1 MQRRRRRGLIGLAGA
16 AALVVAAG
24 ALAAAPTSS
33 ASVMGSSSGGQDPS
47 NDARFTTAGTV
58 TPTYGA
64 RTIPHWSFTYQD
76 PVDNQQYTMTMVGSD
91 PRQGGSTTVTTE
103 IIPLEFTFVAG
114 GQDMSAVSA
123 LYGYDAQAQDWDAD
137 PTAGSPSDVAKTLA
151 SPIFADNTYPAD
163 MGGDTGQYGDAFMR
177 AQFNQIGSSYHVKI
191 SNAAVLP
198 KQTFAVP
205 ASQGVAYQRVSGA
218 VAGIVESGWFST
230 KLQQLMGSLQ
240 IDPTTVPIFLT
251 HNVLLFD
258 GHGNYTNCCTLGYHG
273 AAMPLGHG
281 AGQANGQGNNPVQTF
296 IYAAYTTPNTYTG
309 FSPTTS
315 PRRGLSDIHALSHE
329 VAEWLDDP
337 FVNNAVQ
344 PWQTPTAPQYG
355 CTGVLETGDPVV
367 GVWFPLTGNP
377 DADANNV
384 WHPEDEVNANWFTRD
399 GTSPL
404 GLGSWDGRYTFM
416 GPRTTSI
423 PGGYAGFSTVATG
436 C

>member
-1 MQRRRRRGLIGLAGA
+1 MKMTSRGAFVAVVAASALAGA
-16 AALVVAAG
+16 P
-24 ALAAAPTSS
+24 LAS
-33 ASVMGSSSGGQDPS
+33 ASAGSSGAKPGPA
-47 NDARFTTAGTV
+47 NDARFATAGSV

-64 RTIPHWSFTYQD
+64 RTIPHWSFTYTD
-76 PVDNQQYTMTMVGSD
+76 PTNHQSYTATMVGSD
-91 PRQGGSTTVTTE
+91 PRQGGSTTVHTE
-103 IIPLEFTFVAG
+103 IIPLEFSFVAA
-114 GQDMSAVSA
+114 GQDMSSISA
-123 LYGYDAQAQDWDAD
+123 LYNYTAHAQDWVAD
-137 PTAGSPSDVAKTLA
+137 PTAGSPNDVQKTLA
-151 SPIFADNTYPAD
+151 SPIFTDYKYD
-163 MGGDTGQYGDAFMR
+163 SDLGGDTGQYGDVFMR
-177 AQFNQIGSSYHVKI
+177 AQFNKIGSGYHVMLHND
-191 SNAAVLP
+191 SVLP

-218 VAGIVESGWFST
+218 VAGIVESRWFST
-230 KLQQLMGSLQ
+230 KLQQLMGSLH
-240 IDPTTVPIFLT
+240 IDATTVPIFLT

-258 GHGNYTNCCTLGYHG
+258 GHDNYTNCCTLGYHG

-296 IYAAYTTPNTYTG
+296 MYSAYTSPNTYTG

-344 PWQTPTAPQYG
+344 PWLTPTAPQYG
-355 CTGVLETGDPVV
+355 CTPVLETGDPVV
-367 GVWFPLTGNP
+367 GVWFPLPGNP
-377 DADANNV
+377 DAAANNV

-399 GTSPL
+399 GTSAL

-416 GPRTTSI
+416 GPRTTAI
-423 PGGYAGFSTVATG
+423 PGGYDGFKTVAHG

>member
-1 MQRRRRRGLIGLAGA
+1 MKIRSRATMIAAVAVGAMAAVPLASASAGNQSAGA
-16 AALVVAAG
+16 SPG
-24 ALAAAPTSS
+24 
-33 ASVMGSSSGGQDPS
+33 PS
-47 NDARFTTAGTV
+47 NDARFTTAGSV
-58 TPTYGA
+58 TPAYGA
-64 RTIPHWSFTYQD
+64 RTIPHWSFTYTD
-76 PVDNQQYTMTMVGSD
+76 PTNNQSYTATMVGSD
-91 PRQGGSTTVTTE
+91 PRHGGSTTVKTE
-103 IIPLEFTFVAG
+103 IIPLEFTFVAA

-123 LYGYDAQAQDWDAD
+123 LYGYDAKAQNWDAD
-137 PTAGSPSDVAKTLA
+137 PTTGTPSDVDKTLA
-151 SPIFADNTYPAD
+151 SPIFQNNAYDPD
-163 MGGDTGQYGDAFMR
+163 LGGDTGQYGDVFMR
-177 AQFNQIGSSYHVKI
+177 AQFDKIGSSYHVKL
-191 SNAAVLP
+191 SNDSVLA

-218 VAGIVESGWFST
+218 VAGIVDSGWFST
-230 KLQQLMGSLQ
+230 KLQQLMGSLN
-240 IDPTTVPIFLT
+240 IDATTVPIFLT

-258 GHGNYTNCCTLGYHG
+258 GHDNYTNCCTLGYHG

-315 PRRGLSDIHALSHE
+315 PRRGIADIHALSHE

-355 CTGVLETGDPVV
+355 CTPVLETGDPVV
-367 GVWFPLTGNP
+367 GVWFPMAGNP
-377 DADANNV
+377 DPAANNV

-399 GTSPL
+399 GTTPL
-404 GLGSWDGRYTFM
+404 GLQSWDGRYTFM
-416 GPRTTSI
+416 GPRTTAI
-423 PGGYAGFSTVATG
+423 PGGYAGFGQVATG